1 MKTKNASPRMTGEVA
16 IFGRMIQAENGS
28 LDRGLA
34 RYLLTLGFPKPD
46 QQRMNDLASRNQE
59 GLLNS
64 NEQEELQNYVR
75 SGHLLAL
82 LQSKAR
88 KSLKRR
94 RAS

>member
-1 MKTKNASPRMTGEVA
+1 MKTRLANSPATSEIAM
-16 IFGRMIQAENGS
+16 FGRLIQSEKGD
-28 LDRGLA
+28 LDERLA
-34 RYLLTLGFPKPD
+34 RYVLTLGFAKAD
-46 QQRMNDLASRNQE
+46 QDRMSDLAARNQNGALSSHE
-59 GLLNS
+59 RD
-64 NEQEELQNYVR
+64 ELQSYVR

>member
-1 MKTKNASPRMTGEVA
+1 MKTRAANPSAASEIAM
-16 IFGRMIQAENGS
+16 FGRLIQSDKGD
-28 LDRGLA
+28 LDERLA
-34 RYLLTLGFPKPD
+34 RYVLTLGFAKAD
-46 QQRMNDLASRNQE
+46 QDRMSDLATRNQDGALSSDE
-59 GLLNS
+59 RD
-64 NEQEELQNYVR
+64 ELQSYVR

>member
-1 MKTKNASPRMTGEVA
+1 MKVQRASTSVTSEVA
-16 IFGRMIQAENGS
+16 IFGRMIQAEDGN
-28 LDRGLA
+28 LEPNLA
-34 RYLLTLGFPKPD
+34 RYLLTLGFPTPD
-46 QQRMNDLASRNQE
+46 QQRMNDLASRNQA
-59 GLLNS
+59 GRLNS
-64 NEQEELQNYVR
+64 NEQDELQNYVR